1 MIIKGTADCI
11 PEEAGYDSGRIAVL
25 NGHFLRMIEKKEIEG
40 AAYCISR
47 RGKIIACN
55 SMGTAHYFDGPGD
68 MRPDTVH
75 GIASISKTFTAAAVM
90 KLAEDGL
97 LRLDMRVGDILPQ
110 FAAAPFE

>member
-11 PEEAGYDSGRIAVL
+11 PEEVGYDSGHIAVL
-25 NGHFLRMIEKKEIEG
+25 NGHFLRMMEKKEIEG

-75 GIASISKTFTAAAVM
+75 GIASISKTFTAAAVWT
-90 KLAEDGL
+90 ERRTFG
-97 LRLDMRVGDILPQ
+97 
-110 FAAAPFE
+110 

>member
-25 NGHFLRMIEKKEIEG
+25 NGHFLRMMEKKEIEG

-55 SMGTAHYFDGPGD
+55 SMGTAHYLMAPETCGRIRFMESHPLA
-68 MRPDTVH
+68 RP
-75 GIASISKTFTAAAVM
+75 
-90 KLAEDGL
+90 LPR
-97 LRLDMRVGDILPQ
+97 LR
-110 FAAAPFE
+110 

>member
-75 GIASISKTFTAAAVM
+75 GIASISKTFTAAAS
-90 KLAEDGL
+90 
-97 LRLDMRVGDILPQ
+97 
-110 FAAAPFE
+110 